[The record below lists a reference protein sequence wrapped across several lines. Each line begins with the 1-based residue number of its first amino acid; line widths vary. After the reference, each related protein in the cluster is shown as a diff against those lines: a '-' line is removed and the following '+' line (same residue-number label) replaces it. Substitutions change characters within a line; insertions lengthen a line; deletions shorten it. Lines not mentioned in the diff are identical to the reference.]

1 MIMYTLKEIKRSCK
15 TEFNIKVASFLASTN
30 LIHRR
35 PQEPI
40 KWSLHLPCKP
50 LESTLSRVDIIFIRT
65 VPREDFARRRW
76 EEPITTTN
84 SSKSSAERLIV
95 DSFQGACL
103 NVGFMT
109 AKKKKTVA
117 KITLPWSSVRCLCP
131 IASYSVLVGQFINF
145 YFMIPRSQRL

>member
-1 MIMYTLKEIKRSCK
+1 MGKYSYRLVSYRYLVNVQVGSMELYSR
-15 TEFNIKVASFLASTN
+15 AGA
-30 LIHRR
+30 H
-35 PQEPI
+35 QMEPPSPI
-40 KWSLHLPCKP
+40 QALGVNPFP
-50 LESTLSRVDIIFIRT
+50 SRFIIRT

-109 AKKKKTVA
+109 AKKKNTRKDNLS
-117 KITLPWSSVRCLCP
+117 LPLSHR
-131 IASYSVLVGQFINF
+131 
-145 YFMIPRSQRL
+145 FMLSLSKVIH